1 MQQRVQALRSSVRR
15 NEHKK
20 VNDTK
25 VRFWNNSGFDENS
38 DTVAIYSVE
47 DWRML
52 TKEELILLLKFCSGL
67 WRNSIVK
74 PDQGIRSQVGPLLP
88 CHSSSQADDKMRVAC
103 HTKSKNWSLIRGSQ
117 ITLYISS
124 RMSRRIGHYWSC
136 NQHWSI
142 PCYAHAEHDELT
154 HLCSSLCLKFAHEYS
169 RTMKPK
175 FSAESE

>member
-52 TKEELILLLKFCSGL
+52 TKEELILLLKFCCGL

-88 CHSSSQADDKMRVAC
+88 RWSPPGWWQDECSVSHKKQKLVPDPGFPDHSVHIFTNVQTDRALLKLQPTLKYTVLCPCWTWWA
-103 HTKSKNWSLIRGSQ
+103 HPPLF
-117 ITLYISS
+117 ITLL
-124 RMSRRIGHYWSC
+124 
-136 NQHWSI
+136 
-142 PCYAHAEHDELT
+142 EV
-154 HLCSSLCLKFAHEYS
+154 CSWIFKNHE
-169 RTMKPK
+169 T
-175 FSAESE
+175 